1 MIEIETCHLVTI
13 IMLIDLDRSH
23 QLRLNLVDK
32 VLKDQ
37 NVGTMSEYL
46 LQNSITTKGKSGVC
60 GGETW
65 KIST

>member
-32 VLKDQ
+32 VL
-37 NVGTMSEYL
+37 
-46 LQNSITTKGKSGVC
+46 I
-60 GGETW
+60 
-65 KIST
+65 KIDHMKLHIPRYFTVKLDNQKQKEGPSA